1 MEKIQLT
8 TDDGSVEVEVKNKLG
23 DVLGTFHYNPT
34 DLDIIS
40 RYEKVIEN
48 LNAIEFNDKE
58 FNENKFFELSNI
70 IKEQFNYLL
79 NNDVSDTLFAKCNP
93 FTPIASGQFY
103 FADLLEKISALNN
116 QFFDKRINPEKVN
129 KALAKYKA

>member
-8 TDDGSVEVEVKNKLG
+8 TDDGSVEVEVVNKLG

-34 DLDIIS
+34 DLDIIK
-40 RYEKVIEN
+40 RYEKVVDN
-48 LNAIEFNDKE
+48 LTSIDFKNDD
-58 FNENKFFELSNI
+58 FNEDEFFSLSNV

-79 NNDVSDTLFAKCNP
+79 NGDVSETLFAKCNP
-93 FTPIASGQFY
+93 FTPIADGQFY
-103 FADLLEKISALNN
+103 FADLLTKISDLNSK
-116 QFFDKRINPEKVN
+116 FFDKRINPDKVN